1 MRVLITYQ
9 YYWPEKFLIN
19 DIAEDL
25 VKRGHDVTVLT
36 GLPDYS
42 TTKVPK
48 EYKWFRRRKE
58 EHNGV
63 KIIRVPIIA
72 RHHGFIMRVI
82 NYLSFLI
89 NSSIYAMIH
98 RIDTDVILAYQT
110 APVFMINPARIWRKK
125 LKKNLFIYV
134 LDIWPDQMKVWNV
147 KENNWLFKLVLKY
160 CKKTYGSGDV
170 VGITSKPFE
179 DYLVNVCDVERDK
192 IVYIPQ
198 HSEKLILKTVK
209 KEKKQIDLIFAG
221 NIGEQQNLECLLKA
235 ISLIKTKKK
244 YHVHIY
250 GNGTSFES
258 VRKYA
263 NELVINDKV
272 TFYGRVSKKELN
284 DIYSKMDAFLLTL
297 CDESKIG
304 FVANTVPAKLQS
316 YMSAGKPIIASID
329 GGAFDIINESKCGIA
344 VKANDASAFAS
355 AIKKFIENPNIY
367 SDCGKNAIQYFN
379 DNFEKKKV
387 MDKIEKLLIDLS
399 ITKEE

>member
-147 KENNWLFKLVLKY
+147 KENNWLFKLVLKKK
-160 CKKTYGSGDV
+160 KKTYGSGDV